1 MPRSQDSLREEGEK
15 MRDLMLHIVLGVVMA
30 AICVLMLM
38 IPFFTVLAV
47 LEFFF

>member
-1 MPRSQDSLREEGEK
+1 MS
-15 MRDLMLHIVLGVVMA
+15 DLMLHIVLGVVMA
-30 AICVLMLM
+30 AICVLMVM